1 MMSPPTPHLLQTLA
15 AEVIRCHERA
25 RQARQRAERA
35 INDQLKSD
43 LLAAEGRWLALALSY
58 ERQHQLSRTVA
69 DFDEHRKAGA
79 ITLTLRERRM
89 ALGFYDVTRLTVAY
103 HAVLDQLGLSERE
116 DAATLMVAKRIV
128 DLVAQ
133 GERDPERLTAATVEA
148 LAK

>member
-1 MMSPPTPHLLQTLA
+1 MMSSATPHLLQTLA

-25 RQARQRAERA
+25 RQARQRAEQA
-35 INDQLKSD
+35 INDQLKAD

-58 ERQHQLSRTVA
+58 ERQHQLSRT
-69 DFDEHRKAGA
+69 DENQKAGA

-89 ALGFYDVTRLTVAY
+89 ALGLYDVTRLTVAY

-116 DAATLMVAKRIV
+116 DAATLRVAKQIV
-128 DLVAQ
+128 DIVAQ

-148 LAK
+148 LTK

>member
-1 MMSPPTPHLLQTLA
+1 MMSPATPHLLQTLA

-25 RQARQRAERA
+25 RQARQRAEQA
-35 INDQLKSD
+35 INDQLKAD

-58 ERQHQLSRTVA
+58 ERQHQLSRT
-69 DFDEHRKAGA
+69 DEHRKAGA

-89 ALGFYDVTRLTVAY
+89 ALGLYDVTRLTVAY

-116 DAATLMVAKRIV
+116 DAATLRVAKQIV
-128 DLVAQ
+128 DIVAQ

-148 LAK
+148 LTK